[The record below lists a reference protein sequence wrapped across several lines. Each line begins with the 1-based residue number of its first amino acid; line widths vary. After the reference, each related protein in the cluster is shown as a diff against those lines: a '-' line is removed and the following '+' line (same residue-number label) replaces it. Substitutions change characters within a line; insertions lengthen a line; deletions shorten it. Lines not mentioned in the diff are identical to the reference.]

1 MCRLDSPRRRRV
13 QYPSTVPV
21 PAARCFFSILPAGYS
36 RRRWLLVRSKLTV
49 PGTVHQSVRLNV
61 QQKFENVP
69 AGTYDYVL
77 QVQ

>member
-1 MCRLDSPRRRRV
+1 MCRLDSPRRRTV
-13 QYPSTVPV
+13 KYPSTVPV

-36 RRRWLLVRSKLTV
+36 RRRWLLVRSKR
-49 PGTVHQSVRLNV
+49 TVHQSVRLNV

-77 QVQ
+77 QVR